1 MTSYR
6 QIEAN
11 RRNALKSTGPKT
23 EAGKQASRCNAL
35 RHGLTAETVIGA
47 LEDAEDYEAF
57 EAAITADYDAQS
69 AVERELV
76 LRLASILWRLRRAT
90 TMETGLF
97 EIQAQHLRDYQKN
110 RQLPGHSND
119 VIQALFRRDDS
130 TSGYG
135 VSHSALS
142 KIETVSHSALKPD
155 SPAVEFARCFLRL
168 ANLPNFALD
177 RLSRYEAT
185 LWRQAGRMLY
195 ALEKLDRRKPQERP
209 RRVSGNILDY

>member
-35 RHGLTAETVIGA
+35 RHGLAAETVIGA
-47 LEDAEDYEAF
+47 LEDAKDYEAF

-97 EIQAQHLRDYQKN
+97 EIQAQQLRDNQEN
-110 RQLPGHSND
+110 CQLPGHSND

-130 TSGYG
+130 TSGSG

-142 KIETVSHSALKPD
+142 EIETVSHSALKPD
-155 SPAVEFARCFLRL
+155 TPTVEFARCFLRL

-177 RLSRYEAT
+177 RFSRYEAT
-185 LWRQAGRMLY
+185 FWRQAGRVLY
-195 ALEKLDRRKPQERP
+195 ALEKLDRRKPQERA
-209 RRVSGNILDY
+209 RRVWFGTGE